1 MTEAER
7 QDTLKS
13 LQESK
18 AELQTLLE
26 KMPIALKT
34 KALERRK
41 AELEEKYL
49 EAEKAI
55 ELLLKEDS

>member
-41 AELEEKYL
+41 AELEA
-49 EAEKAI
+49 AE
-55 ELLLKEDS
+55 